1 MKRTLLVFLLVN
13 MILSACAPVSAPTTT
28 PAPSATPLPT
38 ATTTPISTAT
48 PTSTPT
54 PTPTATPTPIPTIQ
68 VGNLSVPDPRVTNP
82 ELFDLHNPDAPIPQ
96 FVNAMQARGIN
107 IEPRTVITELGKN
120 YETRQGPDGKT
131 YILTTYTVEGKN
143 GARYSMGLIAEKDER
158 GEWRW
163 KGITFLNSLK
173 NLYGIEIGTS
183 VNPADGNYG
192 SSNYRKTAAREFSIF
207 KTVGFSPQTFENWPS
222 VPSQQ
227 IRFVRE
233 FDKIMYIGAIINHH
247 EIPSSWNNRQPTNEE
262 VQNFVNERVD
272 TILRSL
278 KEAGGGYVDVVSE
291 AMWYSNGRGWE
302 NSPFYKLY
310 GRNIIAE
317 IYIKAYQK
325 ALELGLKP
333 GKDVVFIY
341 NDYGIELPGPK
352 SDFVYEELLRTK
364 QIISERLGITEV
376 PLDVGIQ
383 FHVYPSYQSAGYP
396 TAALI
401 NNLQQEGIVANIN
414 RFKHIGGVHIAE
426 LQVNDIEDID
436 KINDALNLV
445 IRSGIQGGVKSII
458 FYQMLARENLWK
470 SVNPEVFDNQY
481 RRTENY
487 YRILSTILSP

>member
-1 MKRTLLVFLLVN
+1 
-13 MILSACAPVSAPTTT
+13 
-28 PAPSATPLPT
+28 
-38 ATTTPISTAT
+38 
-48 PTSTPT
+48 
-54 PTPTATPTPIPTIQ
+54 

-82 ELFDLHNPDAPIPQ
+82 ELFDLKNNEAQIPE
-96 FVNAMQARGIN
+96 FLKAMQDIGLKIDPQT
-107 IEPRTVITELGKN
+107 IITELGKN
-120 YETRQGPDGKT
+120 YEIRQGPDGKT
-131 YILTTYTVEGKN
+131 YILTTYTSQDQN
-143 GARYSMGLIAEKDER
+143 GVRYSMGLIAEQDES
-158 GEWRW
+158 GKWRW
-163 KGITFLNSLK
+163 KEIIFLNSLK

-192 SSNYRKTAAREFSIF
+192 SLNYRKTAAREFSIF

-222 VPSQQ
+222 VPTQQ

-233 FDKIMYIGAIINHH
+233 FGKIMYIGAIINHH

-262 VQNFVNERVD
+262 VENFVNKRVD

-325 ALELGLKP
+325 ALELGLEP

-352 SDFVYEELLRTK
+352 SDFVHEELTRTK
-364 QIISERLGITEV
+364 QIVSERLGIAEV

-383 FHVYPSYQSAGYP
+383 FHIYPSYQSAGYP
-396 TAALI
+396 TAALVSS
-401 NNLQQEGIVANIN
+401 LSQEKILANIE
-414 RFKHIGGVHIAE
+414 RFKKIGGVHIAE
-426 LQVNDIEDID
+426 LQVNDIEDIG

-445 IRSGIQGGVKSII
+445 VQSGIKGGVKSIT

-470 SVNPEVFDNQY
+470 SVNPEVFDSQY
-481 RRTENY
+481 RRTANY
-487 YRILSTILSP
+487 YRILSTILSSQP